1 MATSNGAS
9 HFEEISLETFQ
20 AVRFQQFVVRYLASR
35 FVYPDES
42 NHAITCTTHTKS
54 YVMYIDAKSLR
65 EEDAYSIIYNL

>member
-20 AVRFQQFVVRYLASR
+20 AVRFQQFVVRYLAYP
-35 FVYPDES
+35 FAYPDES

-54 YVMYIDAKSLR
+54 YVMHIDAKSLH
-65 EEDAYSIIYNL
+65 EEDAYSRYNNL